1 MTPTDPP
8 QGYEPVAGESRL
20 ALVASSVLLGIGA
33 LGTLAVLVAMLW
45 VDDLGPTLTT
55 CLVVL
60 AVSVFGFGYS
70 LWKRRNYLRDRRS
83 GVPLERRP
91 WTGEQLGPPL

>member
-20 ALVASSVLLGIGA
+20 ALVAR
-33 LGTLAVLVAMLW
+33 
-45 VDDLGPTLTT
+45 VDDLGPTLTA

-60 AVSVFGFGYS
+60 AVSVFGFGYALS
-70 LWKRRNYLRDRRS
+70 KRRNYLRDRRN